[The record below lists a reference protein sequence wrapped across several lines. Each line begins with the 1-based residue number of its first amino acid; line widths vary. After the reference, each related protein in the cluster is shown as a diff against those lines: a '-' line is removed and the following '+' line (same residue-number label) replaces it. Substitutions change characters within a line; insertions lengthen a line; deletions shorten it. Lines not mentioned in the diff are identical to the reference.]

1 MHRSDVEPETEQEAV
16 LQSSETGIAVNIRKR
31 ILRPGINII
40 YP

>member
-16 LQSSETGIAVNIRKR
+16 VVVNIRKR